1 MDTSARLVR
10 TARRSRGL
18 TQRQLADVSHRAQPE
33 IARLERSGQAVSAN
47 LVDLLIRA
55 TRCRLVVLP
64 TDRTPVAEHA
74 DAIAE
79 FLGHHDENRAFR
91 QVIQLAD
98 DLAHEHGAER
108 VALAVAPPP
117 PTRDIRFDA
126 LIEGVTEFRLREEKL
141 PLPRWLKGATTKLA
155 DTWFVDH
162 YTIGDHNVIAAT
174 PEPLLRRNVVLD
186 QSELRSV

>member
-1 MDTSARLVR
+1 MPSHSTPVCNHCNR
-10 TARRSRGL
+10 ARR
-18 TQRQLADVSHRAQPE
+18 P
-33 IARLERSGQAVSAN
+33 AVSAN
-47 LVDLLIRA
+47 PVDLLIRA
-55 TRCRLVVLP
+55 ARCRLVVLP

-98 DLAHEHGAER
+98 DLAHEHGAEG

-117 PTRDIRFDA
+117 PTRDVRFDA

-174 PEPLLRRNVVLD
+174 PEPFLRRNVVLD

>member
-18 TQRQLADVSHRAQPE
+18 TQRQLAEASHRTQPE

-47 LVDLLIRA
+47 LVDILLRA
-55 TRCRLVVLP
+55 ARCRLVALP
-64 TDRTPVAEHA
+64 TNRTPVAEHA
-74 DAIAE
+74 DAIAVL
-79 FLGHHDENRAFR
+79 LGLRDENRAFR

-98 DLAHEHGAER
+98 DLANEHGAER

-117 PTRDIRFDA
+117 PTRDHRFDA
-126 LIEGVTEFRLREEKL
+126 LIEGVTEFLLIEEKL
-141 PLPRWLKGATTKLA
+141 PLPRWLIGTQTTLA
-155 DTWFVDH
+155 DAWFVDR
-162 YTIGDHNVIAAT
+162 YSIDDQQVIDAT

-186 QSELRSV
+186 RLELLSV

>member
-10 TARRSRGL
+10 TARRSRDL
-18 TQRQLADVSHRAQPE
+18 IQRQLADVSHRTQPE

-47 LVDLLIRA
+47 LVDLLVRA
-55 TRCRLVVLP
+55 ARCRLVALP

-79 FLGHHDENRAFR
+79 LLRHHDENRAFR

-117 PTRDIRFDA
+117 PTRDPRFDA
-126 LIEGVTEFRLREEKL
+126 LIEGVTEFRLREENL
-141 PLPRWLKGATTKLA
+141 PLPTWLIGTSTKLA
-155 DTWFVDH
+155 DTWFVDR
-162 YTIGDHNVIAAT
+162 YSIDDQNVVDAT

-186 QSELRSV
+186 RSELMSV